1 MAVFRI
7 PTWQIL
13 LVLLHCTETKDWV
26 IQRTIPLNTLK
37 YRHLNGGQLKG
48 LKRFLTIKLSAAM
61 NFKWYDHRDY
71 V

>member
-37 YRHLNGGQLKG
+37 YRHLNGGHLKG
-48 LKRFLTIKLSAAM
+48 LKRFLTQ
-61 NFKWYDHRDY
+61 
-71 V
+71 